1 MADLRVDIA
10 SEFTGKAAF
19 TKAQKATGSLDK
31 AVGKLGKQLL
41 SVFAVTKIVAFG
53 KASVKAFAE
62 DEAAANRLSVAV
74 KNLGLAFAQPQIDN
88 YISKLESS
96 SAVLDDQL
104 RPAFQA
110 LLTTTGSLTKSQELL
125 TMAIE
130 ASRASGI
137 DLTTVSQDLANAYN
151 GNTRGLRKYNLGL
164 TKAQLTTVSF
174 TEVQQRFNK
183 QFSGANA
190 AFLDTY
196 AGKLQVLTVASENA
210 KEVIGKGL
218 VDALALAGGK
228 DGDIQDVADA
238 MSELSNFTADA
249 IRGVGVLAG
258 KLTDLDKKSTGGFLS
273 RLVELN
279 FRNSIPNL
287 LAGLGQSAS
296 PRPTAGRRFMGG
308 SGNAGYGA
316 DLVEKKRQADLKKL
330 SDAQLKVTKALTAEQ
345 KKQAALKKAGS
356 IFDLEQV
363 QLIAALKGKLS
374 DEDRKR
380 VELQFA
386 LLTGNAK
393 EAEKLT
399 YELAKAQGLGEK
411 LAAYLAS
418 LPDAKNPFASWEAYL
433 DMLAKK
439 AQSIAIGGGAA
450 VPITPVTPSV
460 ATNATNA
467 SGFAYSV
474 PNPSAGGSMDS
485 QFGSQTPWALAV
497 AALNRPVVVQIDG
510 KAVATSLQDSSL
522 SGVSSSVNRTYGSF
536 AGR

>member
-1 MADLRVDIA
+1 VADLRVDIA

-19 TKAQKATGSLDK
+19 TKAQKATSSLDK
-31 AVGKLGKQLL
+31 AAGKLGKQLL

-62 DEAAANRLSVAV
+62 DEAAANRLSTAV

-96 SAVLDDQL
+96 SSVLDDQL

-174 TEVQQRFNK
+174 TEVQQRFNA

-190 AFLDTY
+190 AFLETY
-196 AGKLQVLTVASENA
+196 AGKLQVLTVAAGNA
-210 KEVIGKGL
+210 QETIGKGL

-258 KLTDLDKKSTGGFLS
+258 KLTDLDKKSTGGLLS
-273 RLVELN
+273 RLIELN

-287 LAGLGQSAS
+287 LAGLGAEAS

-308 SGNAGYGA
+308 AQANLYDSSAA
-316 DLVEKKRQADLKKL
+316 AEKKRQDQLKKL
-330 SDAQLKVTKALTAEQ
+330 QDAQVKASKALTAEQ

-386 LLTGNAK
+386 LITGNEAQAK
-393 EAEKLT
+393 KLT
-399 YELAKAQGLGEK
+399 AEIAAAQGLSK
-411 LAAYLAS
+411 DLAGYLAS
-418 LPDAKNPFASWEAYL
+418 LPDAKNPFAAWGKYL
-433 DMLAKK
+433 DELAKK
-439 AQSIAIGGGAA
+439 AALIVTGDPNFNSSLGWNNNPSFPEIPE
-450 VPITPVTPSV
+450 VPQTNVTPFPRSTPGSFRRAEEQSNFTGPIQLSV
-460 ATNATNA
+460 N
-467 SGFAYSV
+467 
-474 PNPSAGGSMDS
+474 
-485 QFGSQTPWALAV
+485 
-497 AALNRPVVVQIDG
+497 IDG
-510 KAVATSLQDSSL
+510 KAIATALQDTSL